1 MRGIAVLG
9 FLAAVA
15 PITATPGTSL
25 TLVVSR
31 VAAGGRRQGWWVIL
45 GTLTGL
51 YVHALLAAVGL
62 AALVLR
68 SSQAFLLVKLL
79 GAGYLAGLGLWLL
92 WSATRRHRPR
102 PEPTRLIEPTEPT
115 RLIEPT
121 EPTRLIEPTEP
132 TRLIEPTEPTRLIEP
147 TEPVGRA
154 GTAAPDAPAT
164 NRARRLPWR
173 GHHPYLQGFL
183 GNVLNPKAAAVYLTV
198 APQFLDADGPVL
210 VPMLVLGTAHALLVG
225 CWLAG
230 WTAISGAA
238 VRLLRTARVR
248 RALDRVTGVIL
259 VGLGLR
265 TAVS

>member
-25 TLVVSR
+25 ALVVSR

-45 GTLTGL
+45 GTLSGL

-79 GAGYLAGLGLWLL
+79 GAGYLVGLGLWLI
-92 WSATRRHRPR
+92 WSASRRRPSTVD
-102 PEPTRLIEPTEPT
+102 EP
-115 RLIEPT
+115 
-121 EPTRLIEPTEP
+121 
-132 TRLIEPTEPTRLIEP
+132 
-147 TEPVGRA
+147 
-154 GTAAPDAPAT
+154 AAPPP
-164 NRARRLPWR
+164 RRLPWR

-183 GNVLNPKAAAVYLTV
+183 GNVLNPKAAAVYLTL
-198 APQFLDADGPVL
+198 APQFLDVRGPVL
-210 VPMLVLGTAHALLVG
+210 VPMLVLGTAHALLAG

-238 VRLLRTARVR
+238 ARLLRTVRVR
-248 RALDRVTGVIL
+248 RALDRATGAIL
-259 VGLGLR
+259 VGLGVR

>member
-1 MRGIAVLG
+1 MHGIAVLG

-51 YVHALLAAVGL
+51 YVHAVLAAVGL

-79 GAGYLAGLGLWLL
+79 GAGYLVGLGLWLL
-92 WSATRRHRPR
+92 WSAARRRPSSTVDEPSAPR
-102 PEPTRLIEPTEPT
+102 P
-115 RLIEPT
+115 
-121 EPTRLIEPTEP
+121 
-132 TRLIEPTEPTRLIEP
+132 
-147 TEPVGRA
+147 
-154 GTAAPDAPAT
+154 
-164 NRARRLPWR
+164 RRLPWR

-183 GNVLNPKAAAVYLTV
+183 GNVLNPKAAAVYLTL
-198 APQFLDADGPVL
+198 APQFLDVDGPVL
-210 VPMLVLGTAHALLVG
+210 VPMLVLGTAHALLAG

-238 VRLLRTARVR
+238 ARLLRTVRVR
-248 RALDRVTGVIL
+248 RALDRASGAIL
-259 VGLGLR
+259 VGLGVR